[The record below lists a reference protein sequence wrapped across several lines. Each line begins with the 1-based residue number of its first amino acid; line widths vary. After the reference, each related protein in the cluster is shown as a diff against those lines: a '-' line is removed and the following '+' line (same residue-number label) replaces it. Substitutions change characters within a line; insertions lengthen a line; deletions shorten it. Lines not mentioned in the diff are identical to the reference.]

1 MSLLNEILLAKK
13 EQIRESKKRLPLA
26 ELREEV
32 ENKAT
37 SSSRF
42 LKALKNDD
50 PGIKII
56 AEIKRSSPSAGDI
69 LSSDADILELAKLY
83 RMNGVSCISVLS
95 EEKFFKGSL
104 WDLKLIKESINLPVL
119 RKDFI
124 IDEYQ
129 VYESKYFMA
138 DAILLIARI
147 LEPGELSRFSDIA
160 KSLGLDVLFEVHD
173 VSDLDKVMGLNPDII
188 GVNNRDLESL
198 AVSFASSEELIGWIP
213 KEVFKIS
220 ASGIKSHSDIL
231 YLKSLGVDGFLIGE
245 SILKV
250 DDRAKYIRE
259 LLGYGK
265 G

>member
-13 EQIRESKKRLPLA
+13 EQIREAKERLPLT

-37 SSSRF
+37 AKSRF
-42 LKALKNDD
+42 LKALKDD
-50 PGIKII
+50 NSEIKII
-56 AEIKRSSPSAGDI
+56 AEIKKASPSAGDI

-95 EEKFFKGSL
+95 EKKFFKGSL
-104 WDLKLIKESINLPVL
+104 WDLKLVKESISLPVL

-129 VYESKYFMA
+129 IYESKYFLA

-147 LEPGELSRFSDIA
+147 LEPGELGRFSDLA
-160 KSLGLDVLFEVHD
+160 KSLGLDILFEVYD
-173 VSDLDKVMGLNPDII
+173 ISDLDKVMDLNPDIV

-198 AVSFASSEELIGWIP
+198 EISFASSEELIGQIP

-220 ASGIKSHSDIL
+220 ASGIKSHNDIL
-231 YLKSLGVDGFLIGE
+231 YLKSLGADGFLIGE